1 MLNSYPAHGETPSFK
16 GSVMIVVA
24 EDEAQVR
31 ELIKKDIYA
40 TSGMW
45 DVERVEII
53 QFMCSVRAGDRPL
66 RP

>member
-1 MLNSYPAHGETPSFK
+1 
-16 GSVMIVVA
+16 MIVVA

-53 QFMCSVRAGDRPL
+53 QVCSSLLYFNLSLDPL
-66 RP
+66 LFSSLEARLG